1 MTLQVRHVAQQFIAQ
16 TWPLVEEY
24 LAAAQE
30 HCADEYTLDQIKVF
44 LSSGQ
49 WLLVVAVDEKNSIHG
64 AATVSFVNYP
74 NDRVAFVTFI
84 GGKLISSPDTFE
96 QLKDI
101 LKRYGATKIQGAA
114 RESIARLWQ
123 RFGFEE
129 RYIIVETKI

>member
-24 LAAAQE
+24 LAAAQA